1 MCGPCAGA
9 AKDRVGVAVIRYLLA
24 VLSAA
29 LLASAPLPVQA
40 ARISPMVVDVE
51 PFGRESIA
59 RVELTNPGAGE
70 FPVEVQMFRGV
81 ISEDGQL
88 ELFPADDDFLVFP
101 AQIVVPANSQ
111 QAFRVQYVGDP
122 ELAKSEVYYMQ
133 VRQVPVE
140 VSPGQSQ
147 VQVVV
152 NFNVLVN
159 VIPDGSAPEPVV
171 DKVAAVMNGEQPGI
185 QVRLANRGTRYFTAG
200 TLPWQIRGQAEDGS
214 AVSMQLTPEQM
225 AKLIG
230 VGVVAPERFRSF
242 FIPTERPMAEEGL
255 TVTLGG

>member
-1 MCGPCAGA
+1 MRSFRRIGA
-9 AKDRVGVAVIRYLLA
+9 EIELGVVVVRYLFA

-40 ARISPMVVDVE
+40 ARISPMVVEVK

-88 ELFPADDDFLVFP
+88 ELNPADDDFLVFP
-101 AQIVVPANSQ
+101 AQIVVPPNSQ

-159 VIPDGSAPEPVV
+159 VIPDDSSPEPTVDTVV
-171 DKVAAVMNGEQPGI
+171 PVMNGEQPGV
-185 QVRLANRGTRYFTAG
+185 QVRLTNRGTRYFTAG
-200 TLPWQIRGQAEDGS
+200 TLPWQISGLSEDGA
-214 AVSMQLTPEQM
+214 AVNMQLTPEQM

-230 VGVVAPERFRSF
+230 VGVVAPDRARSF
-242 FIPTERPMAEEGL
+242 FIPTEKPMAKESL
-255 TVTLGG
+255 TVTLGS

>member
-1 MCGPCAGA
+1 MV
-9 AKDRVGVAVIRYLLA
+9 RFLSA
-24 VLSAA
+24 VLGAA
-29 LLASAPLPVQA
+29 LLISVPMSVQA
-40 ARISPMVVDVE
+40 ARISPMVVEVE

-88 ELFPADDDFLVFP
+88 DLVAADDDFLVFP

-111 QAFRVQYVGDP
+111 QAFRVQYVGNP

-133 VRQVPVE
+133 VRQVPVKI
-140 VSPGQSQ
+140 SPDQSQ

-159 VIPDGSAPEPVV
+159 VIPDGSTPEPIIDSVV
-171 DKVAAVMNGEQPGI
+171 PATSGEESGI

-200 TLPWQIRGQAEDGS
+200 TLPWQISGRTEDGTV
-214 AVSMQLTPEQM
+214 VSMQLTPEQV

-230 VGVVAPERFRSF
+230 VGVVAPDRVRSF
-242 FIPTERPMAEEGL
+242 FIPTERPMANENL